1 MRSVVVSMCD
11 SCGDARDT
19 AALREM
25 RVHGTNAP
33 KHSSVPLDRPPG
45 RLRLPAGQST
55 RCRSC
60 NKLFE
65 DWCIRSRNDR
75 YYCCEACAQVGCE
88 IDFTVVANSA

>member
-33 KHSSVPLDRPPG
+33 KHSSVPLDRPGAPKAT
-45 RLRLPAGQST
+45 RRPVDALPE
-55 RCRSC
+55 
-60 NKLFE
+60 L
-65 DWCIRSRNDR
+65 
-75 YYCCEACAQVGCE
+75 
-88 IDFTVVANSA
+88 